1 MIFVLG
7 WIKCQYSIRLIYSLS
22 DSWGVERII
31 KCILYHGIGL
41 EKYILLGFVLGYA
54 FSFFSPEWYYFVNS
68 NFINFCRW
76 AELPDV
82 AWIMMDKYIFFGAL

>member
-1 MIFVLG
+1 MTELMKFVGQEL
-7 WIKCQYSIRLIYSLS
+7 
-22 DSWGVERII
+22 DNMF
-31 KCILYHGIGL
+31 
-41 EKYILLGFVLGYA
+41 KYILIGFVLGYA
-54 FSFFSPEWYYFVNS
+54 FSFVSPEWYYFVNS